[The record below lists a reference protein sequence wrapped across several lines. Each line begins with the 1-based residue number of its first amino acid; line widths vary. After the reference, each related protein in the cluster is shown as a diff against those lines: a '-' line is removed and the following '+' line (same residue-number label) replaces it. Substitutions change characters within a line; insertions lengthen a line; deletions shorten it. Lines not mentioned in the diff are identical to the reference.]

1 MKNILNS
8 GISEDMHF
16 SDRLIEQQIQKS
28 DLVVGIDPNFDL
40 MPKFLLPTSNNSQ
53 EITRALTSFSQIII
67 DSLSD
72 LIPAVK
78 FQSAYFE
85 QFGSSGINA
94 LVQSIKYAKTHNL
107 LVILDAKRGD
117 IDATSLAYAK
127 AYLEGQIRL
136 KNGIVIDSDLVVD
149 CITINPFLGED
160 SLMPFVE
167 VATKCSKGLFILVKT
182 SNPGSSMI
190 QDISVNGKKM
200 FHQLAE
206 LVNQLGK
213 DSIGKY
219 GYSCIG
225 AVVGATFPY
234 EAKQLRE
241 IMPNAIFLAPGVGSQ
256 GGNIESIFDSLG
268 HDGRGVIVPI
278 SRGITYFSNRDMSL
292 LDYQSAVR
300 ERAINFIQNL
310 KKRDS

>member
-1 MKNILNS
+1 
-8 GISEDMHF
+8 MHF
-16 SDRLIEQQIQKS
+16 SDRLTEQQSQKS

-40 MPKFLLPTSNNSQ
+40 MPEFLLPTSNNSQ
-53 EITRALTSFSQIII
+53 EITTALTSFSQVVIE
-67 DSLSD
+67 SLSD

-94 LVQSIKYAKTHNL
+94 LVASIKYAKAHNL

-117 IDATSLAYAK
+117 IDSTSLAYAQ
-127 AYLEGQIRL
+127 AYLEGETRL
-136 KNGIVIDSDLVVD
+136 KNGIVVNSDLAVD
-149 CITINPFLGED
+149 CLTINPFLGED

-167 VATKCSKGLFILVKT
+167 VATKCGKGLFILVKT

-190 QDISVNGKKM
+190 QDLSVNGKKI

-213 DSIGKY
+213 DSIGKS

-225 AVVGATFPY
+225 AVVGATFPD

-241 IMPNAIFLAPGVGSQ
+241 IMPNAIFLTPGVGSQ
-256 GGNIESIFDSLG
+256 GGNIESILDSRG
-268 HDGRGVIVPI
+268 HDGKGVIVPI
-278 SRGITYFSNRDMSL
+278 SRGITYFKNRDMSL
-292 LDYQSAVR
+292 PDYQSAVR
-300 ERAINFIQNL
+300 ERAIHFIQTL
-310 KKRDS
+310 QKKEI